1 MRAFQRERRCYCALR
16 KGSRD
21 GCYFDIDRSFE
32 KQLVDH
38 HSEAAKFYVQRGLKV
53 LLADVREALELP
65 AGMALSKCSAGKF
78 VRVYGWRVVG
88 RSAKVRGVADAWSDD
103 DDKESCGG
111 SALSDASGRRSRR
124 KEGSDSRW
132 TVPCSADL
140 SGKGSSNLAHEPPR
154 SLD

>member
-78 VRVYGWRVVG
+78 VRVYGWRGVG
-88 RSAKVRGVADAWSDD
+88 RSAKVRGVADTWSDD
-103 DDKESCGG
+103 EEESCGG
-111 SALSDASGRRSRR
+111 SAQSDASGRRSRR
-124 KEGSDSRW
+124 KEGSGGW
-132 TVPCSADL
+132 CTVPCSADL
-140 SGKGSSNLAHEPPR
+140 AEEGSPDLAREPR
-154 SLD
+154 SLG